1 MGKTW
6 EALEVL
12 VDKGLTKTIGVCN
25 FSTQLLRQLLS
36 TCRIRPSTLQV
47 ELHPQNSQNN
57 LVRFAREEGMKVTAF
72 SVFGSASYVE
82 LNMATENDSLMT
94 DATIADIAKQKEKSP
109 AQILLR
115 WAIQRN
121 TFPLCKTSTESRM
134 AENRSVLDFNLSDE
148 EMKKI
153 DALNQNHRYND
164 PGVFCELGMGTF
176 CPIYD

>member
-6 EALEVL
+6 EALEQL
-12 VDKGLTKTIGVCN
+12 VDKGLAKSIGVCN
-25 FSTQLLRQLLS
+25 FSSQLLRHLLS

-47 ELHPQNSQNN
+47 ELHPQNSQKN
-57 LVRFAREEGMKVTAF
+57 LIRFALEEGLKVTAF

-82 LNMATENDSLMT
+82 LGMATKSDSLME
-94 DATIADIAKQKEKSP
+94 DATIKDIAKQNGKTP

-121 TFPLCKTSTESRM
+121 TYPLSKTSNGARLV
-134 AENRSVLDFNLSDE
+134 ENRAVLDFSLSDDQ
-148 EMKKI
+148 MKKI
-153 DALNQNHRYND
+153 DGLNKNRRYND